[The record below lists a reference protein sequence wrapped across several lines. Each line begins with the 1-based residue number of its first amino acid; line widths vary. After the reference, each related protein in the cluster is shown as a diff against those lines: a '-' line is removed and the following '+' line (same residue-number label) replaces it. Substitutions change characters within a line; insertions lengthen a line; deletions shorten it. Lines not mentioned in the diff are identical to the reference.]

1 MKKLSDIYGESY
13 NKKQDDDSADKLRAL
28 NERRDQPRQL
38 KMVQVKL
45 IEAQKENDRL
55 RRRLREVE
63 QKLRDAEQAKRVLEQ
78 TRPR

>member
-13 NKKQDDDSADKLRAL
+13 NKKQDDNSVDKLRAL
-28 NERRDQPRQL
+28 NERRDLPRQL

-55 RRRLREVE
+55 RRRLRESE
-63 QKLRDAEQAKRVLEQ
+63 QKLRDAEQSKRILER
-78 TRPR
+78 TKSR

>member
-13 NKKQDDDSADKLRAL
+13 NKKQDDNSVDKLRAL
-28 NERRDQPRQL
+28 NERRDLPRQL

-55 RRRLREVE
+55 RRRLRESE
-63 QKLRDAEQAKRVLEQ
+63 QKLRDAEQSKRVLER
-78 TRPR
+78 TKSR